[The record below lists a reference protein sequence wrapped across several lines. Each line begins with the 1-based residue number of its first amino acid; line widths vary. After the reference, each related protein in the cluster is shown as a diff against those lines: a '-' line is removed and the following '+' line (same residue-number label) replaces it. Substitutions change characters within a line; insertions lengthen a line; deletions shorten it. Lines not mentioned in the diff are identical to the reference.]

1 MQDAKNILIDYVK
14 ENQEK
19 LYRIAFSYSKDEDAS
34 LDIVQEAIAKALKNI
49 NKLKEEKYLKTW
61 FYRILINECLQD
73 IKKKKRITTCELQEI
88 ENQIQW
94 NDNINADGIDIY
106 KHIQNLNEKLR
117 TVIILRFF
125 EDMKIEEIA
134 RITKTNQNTVKSRL
148 YKGLK
153 ELKKLIERRGKKVK
167 NIQKAKEV
175 YNAIKI
181 PEQLNYMVNR
191 AIYHERK
198 RNKFVFKPV
207 KHVLSTAI
215 CIFFVFTI
223 MINVNPS
230 FAMSISEIPIL
241 GDIAKVFTVK
251 EYRVEDKEKLI
262 NAKIPAIENTG
273 NTELEKRINYEIMLK
288 MDEILKEAE
297 QRAAEYKEAVI
308 ETGGKE
314 EDYQPINIQID
325 YEVGYSSEKIV
336 SFVILKSETL
346 ASAYTE
352 RFFYNIDIE
361 TGKKLNL
368 RDVLGNDYKK
378 IVDETIYK
386 EIEERSKN
394 PDNVYFT
401 KDEYGFSGIENEY
414 QNFYINSEG
423 KVVIVFEKYEIAPG
437 YMGAQE
443 FVIDKVII

>member
-1 MQDAKNILIDYVK
+1 
-14 ENQEK
+14 
-19 LYRIAFSYSKDEDAS
+19 
-34 LDIVQEAIAKALKNI
+34 
-49 NKLKEEKYLKTW
+49 
-61 FYRILINECLQD
+61 
-73 IKKKKRITTCELQEI
+73 
-88 ENQIQW
+88 
-94 NDNINADGIDIY
+94 
-106 KHIQNLNEKLR
+106 
-117 TVIILRFF
+117 
-125 EDMKIEEIA
+125 
-134 RITKTNQNTVKSRL
+134 
-148 YKGLK
+148 
-153 ELKKLIERRGKKVK
+153 
-167 NIQKAKEV
+167 
-175 YNAIKI
+175 
-181 PEQLNYMVNR
+181 
-191 AIYHERK
+191 
-198 RNKFVFKPV
+198 
-207 KHVLSTAI
+207 
-215 CIFFVFTI
+215 
-223 MINVNPS
+223 
-230 FAMSISEIPIL
+230 
-241 GDIAKVFTVK
+241 
-251 EYRVEDKEKLI
+251 
-262 NAKIPAIENTG
+262 
-273 NTELEKRINYEIMLK
+273 